1 MGDEAQS
8 VGLHHDGVAEG
19 AWHGWK
25 PAQRCWRLSGRR
37 APMTPREKDIVF
49 YILVAIVVFVMLYVG
64 IGSFIDTGP
73 KYAE

>member
-1 MGDEAQS
+1 
-8 VGLHHDGVAEG
+8 
-19 AWHGWK
+19 
-25 PAQRCWRLSGRR
+25 
-37 APMTPREKDIVF
+37 MTPREKDIVF